1 MQWDVV
7 VVGSG
12 NAAMAAGIAACE
24 AGKKTLMIEKAG
36 AELAGGNTKY
46 TAGAMRFA
54 YGESNDLLP
63 LLAHP
68 DDPRVPRS
76 DFGSYP
82 VETFAADLLKFN
94 DGEALTPEQDYL
106 VSQSYEAVKWLAS
119 HGVTYEPIYSRQ
131 SFEKDGKF
139 IFWGGLTL
147 AAENEGVGL
156 FDMELAAFQR
166 LWRRNQI

>member
-1 MQWDVV
+1 MQFSRKGFAMQWDVL

-54 YGESNDLLP
+54 YDTSDDLLP

-68 DDPRVPRS
+68 DDPRVARS
-76 DFGSYP
+76 DFGSYSA
-82 VETFAADLLKFN
+82 ETFAADLLKFN
-94 DGEALTPEQDYL
+94 DGESLTPEQEYL
-106 VSQSYEAVKWLAS
+106 VSQSYNAVKWLAS

-131 SFEKDGKF
+131 SFEKDGNSF
-139 IFWGGLTL
+139 SG
-147 AAENEGVGL
+147 AV
-156 FDMELAAFQR
+156 
-166 LWRRNQI
+166 